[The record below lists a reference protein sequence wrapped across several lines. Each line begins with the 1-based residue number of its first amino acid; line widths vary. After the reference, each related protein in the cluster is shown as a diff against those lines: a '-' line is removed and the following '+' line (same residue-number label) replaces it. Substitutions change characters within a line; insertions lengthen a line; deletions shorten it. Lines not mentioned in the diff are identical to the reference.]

1 MDGPLGRN
9 GHHGGNTHPL
19 ALSVG
24 GHPWP
29 YATADLLF
37 RKKPSVEDYQQSRVV
52 AFARIRTD
60 GGGGQNGKHTKNS
73 ND

>member
-1 MDGPLGRN
+1 MAATPILSLSRSEAIHGR
-9 GHHGGNTHPL
+9 T
-19 ALSVG
+19 
-24 GHPWP
+24 
-29 YATADLLF
+29 ATADLLF